1 MNSIKNKF
9 YTVTKVNLIVEVQH
23 ETTEKSGS
31 KQAHM
36 QRRIFKS
43 HTHAYMDL
51 YCLQNYIYSLV
62 LKVSVTFQIN
72 SPKRKILLLEQA
84 EQETRE
90 ALDPKNLLP
99 MKLKL
104 R

>member
-1 MNSIKNKF
+1 
-9 YTVTKVNLIVEVQH
+9 
-23 ETTEKSGS
+23 
-31 KQAHM
+31 
-36 QRRIFKS
+36 
-43 HTHAYMDL
+43 MDL